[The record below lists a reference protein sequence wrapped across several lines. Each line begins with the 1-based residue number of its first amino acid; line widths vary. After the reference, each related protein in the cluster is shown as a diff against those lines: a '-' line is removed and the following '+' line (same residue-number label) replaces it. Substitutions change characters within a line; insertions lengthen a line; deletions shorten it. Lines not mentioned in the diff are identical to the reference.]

1 MTTVSA
7 RPPREDPAE
16 LARDYLWLAK
26 RAAPPGTEEH
36 ARFRKLRSRLL
47 AYGER
52 FESIPVELDATPGPA
67 LEVARWFRDP
77 GELIRTYRAV
87 LRGESLFLRCHRPL
101 PAGAWIT
108 FAFREGPARLLEMVV
123 VARAPGVKS
132 PDTMR
137 WPCSSRMR
145 DSAKP
150 PRMASRTRAGSTPA
164 AQASA
169 RASATAPLLRAPIT

>member
-108 FAFREGPARLLEMVV
+108 FAFRNGPTRRLEVVVVGPGPRPKGGQPIRPGQAGLDGLHDV
-123 VARAPGVKS
+123 VARALAERILAPAPGAIG
-132 PDTMR
+132 R
-137 WPCSSRMR
+137 RR
-145 DSAKP
+145 
-150 PRMASRTRAGSTPA
+150 R
-164 AQASA
+164 
-169 RASATAPLLRAPIT
+169 